1 MIVIIDVSTPGIRR
15 GESPIVVAVETM
27 QWPLS
32 SGPIL
37 FCAPGPMLWQGEHFL
52 DEFAPFATSCASPAP
67 VDAAINAAAMISVL
81 IMFPFRG

>member
-1 MIVIIDVSTPGIRR
+1 MAIEFGADLVLRAGAN
-15 GESPIVVAVETM
+15 VVA
-27 QWPLS
+27 
-32 SGPIL
+32 
-37 FCAPGPMLWQGEHFL
+37 GEHFL